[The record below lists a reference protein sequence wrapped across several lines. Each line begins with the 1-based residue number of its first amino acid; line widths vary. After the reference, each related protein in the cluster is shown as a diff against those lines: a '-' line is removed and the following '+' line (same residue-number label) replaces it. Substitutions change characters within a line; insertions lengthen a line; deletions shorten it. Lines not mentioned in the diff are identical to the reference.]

1 MTFSQRHFLG
11 IEGLSRD
18 ALLFVLNTAASF
30 REISERE
37 VKKVPT
43 LRGKTIINLFYE
55 PQYPDALLL

>member
-1 MTFSQRHFLG
+1 MMFSQRHFLG

-18 ALLFVLNTAASF
+18 ELLFVLNTAESF

-43 LRGKTIINLFYE
+43 LRGKPLSTCSTN
-55 PQYPDALLL
+55 PAPDALLL